1 MFPPVPKKEEYVTHF
16 GLVEDEYRGNDTEK
30 LMNPPLC
37 VKDNYYWMRFLN
49 QDVLDHITNEN
60 AYTEA
65 IMKPHEELKKKLYEE
80 VKSHVKETYDTH
92 SRCKKYNS
100 KYKYF
105 IRMMEGLSYE
115 MHYRIDTE
123 TNAEEL
129 ILDVNELAKD
139 KTQCDISELNISLD
153 EKYYSYCEDYSGDEK
168 YNLVVIDFNTRSRLE
183 MNFPKLLYANYLW
196 TRNNNIYYSQGDD
209 KNRICEVWLYEM
221 DTNRHTQIYYE
232 TNEEYNISITPS
244 MDYDYLF
251 IQSGTYESN
260 QIYYIDIV
268 NDNKKMILIEPLRTH
283 HKYNVDHHKGIF
295 YIKTNINECTNWK
308 IMKVQMGQGEDLG
321 YSNWQEFIPYN
332 KDISIDNF
340 TVLEKYFIFSTKIN
354 GNNYINILDYDT
366 NQIRII
372 DHESNSMNVKLENYI
387 DVEFSK
393 IINNNVSNLE
403 MIDCTYE
410 SNDIIV
416 SFETMNIPY
425 SLYEYNLD
433 TFSNVKVYTKEVPNY
448 IAEKY
453 ECKRLYV
460 PIKTNTSSSD
470 NWELGIPI
478 SFIYKKNLF
487 KQDGSMPLFLYG
499 YGSYGITVDPTFEY
513 DILPLLN
520 RGWIYAIAHVRGG
533 SFLGTKWYE
542 DGKMNTKMN
551 TFNDFISCAEYLVEK
566 KYCDKNNITTE
577 GRSAGGLLVGAS
589 MALKPE
595 LFKTVVAGVPF
606 VDALN
611 TMCDSTI
618 PLTVEE
624 WTQWGNPNMKEH
636 YDYIS
641 QYCPYSNIK
650 QTSYPNMYLTAGL
663 HDPRVQYWEPLKLLA
678 KIRECKTDG
687 NTQIIKVEMIQG
699 HFGGSS
705 RYKHIEELADKYA
718 FILTR

>member
-1 MFPPVPKKEEYVTHF
+1 
-16 GLVEDEYRGNDTEK
+16 
-30 LMNPPLC
+30 
-37 VKDNYYWMRFLN
+37 
-49 QDVLDHITNEN
+49 
-60 AYTEA
+60 
-65 IMKPHEELKKKLYEE
+65 
-80 VKSHVKETYDTH
+80 
-92 SRCKKYNS
+92 
-100 KYKYF
+100 
-105 IRMMEGLSYE
+105 MEGSSYE

-139 KTQCDISELNISLD
+139 KSQCDISGLNISLD
-153 EKYYSYCEDYSGDEK
+153 ETFYSYCEDYDGDEK
-168 YNLVVIDFNTRSRLE
+168 YNLVVIDFNTRNRVE
-183 MNFPKLLYANYLW
+183 VNFPKLLYADYLW

-221 DTNRHTQIYYE
+221 DANRHTQIYYE

-244 MDYDYLF
+244 MDDDYLF

-260 QIYYIDIV
+260 QTHYIDIV
-268 NDNKKMILIEPLRTH
+268 HDNKKMILIEPLKSD
-283 HKYNVDHHKGIF
+283 HKYDVDHHKGVF
-295 YIKTNINECTNWK
+295 YIKTNINKCTNWK
-308 IMKVQMGQGEDLG
+308 IMKVQMGQCRGEGKDVG

-332 KDISIDNF
+332 KDVSIDSF
-340 TVLEKYFIFSTKIN
+340 TTLEKYFIFSTKIN
-354 GNNYINILDYDT
+354 GNNYINILDYDA
-366 NQIRII
+366 NQLRII
-372 DHESNSMNVKLENYI
+372 DHESNSMNIKLENYV
-387 DVEFSK
+387 DVDFSK

-403 MIDCTYE
+403 IIDCTYE

-416 SFETMNIPY
+416 SFESMNTPY

-433 TFSNVKVYTKEVPNY
+433 TFANVKVYTKEVPNY
-448 IAEKY
+448 TAEDY

-460 PIKTNTSSSD
+460 PIKTNSSSSSSSSSE

-499 YGSYGITVDPTFEY
+499 YGSYGMTVDPTFEY
-513 DILPLLN
+513 KILPLLN

-551 TFNDFISCAEYLVEK
+551 TFNDFISCAEYLIENN
-566 KYCDKNNITTE
+566 YCDKNNIVTE

-589 MALKPE
+589 MVLKPE
-595 LFKTVVAGVPF
+595 LFKTVIAGVPF

-641 QYCPYSNIK
+641 QYCPYSNVK

-678 KIRECKTDG
+678 KIRECKTDA